1 MIMKKRFRFFS
12 IDLLMFVL
20 LLGMERSKQR
30 KPWRIKR
37 FYFERSVCRP
47 PFCRL
52 WIRVTDFLEI
62 NISSD
67 RDLLFTFCKKS
78 SKIKENNERQQAA
91 YAAGSFF
98 TISIV
103 GKLL

>member
-1 MIMKKRFRFFS
+1 MFRFFS
-12 IDLLMFVL
+12 IDLFNVCFIDWDGTIKAKKTLAHQTVMY
-20 LLGMERSKQR
+20 LG
-30 KPWRIKR
+30 
-37 FYFERSVCRP
+37 RSVCRP
-47 PFCRL
+47 PFWRL

-78 SKIKENNERQQAA
+78 SKIKENKERQQAA